1 MVIKNK
7 LFFPSKTSGSLSHD
21 SSNSPISVGSKSP
34 IQSDTKKPESAPK
47 DETLV
52 PNPLPAGGFVGM
64 FSSDTNNI
72 LIWLVI
78 DTMLLSQTLNPLY
91 LIRLRHKNALRAFTQ
106 YCDGDSCLS
115 RSCYEHV
122 RL

>member
-7 LFFPSKTSGSLSHD
+7 LFFPSKTSGSSSHD

-52 PNPLPAGGFVGM
+52 PNPLPAGGFVGCSGRFGLRKRFPSGIKS
-64 FSSDTNNI
+64 FSHELNSKGVQPFPLWKSHSSNN
-72 LIWLVI
+72 VEV
-78 DTMLLSQTLNPLY
+78 
-91 LIRLRHKNALRAFTQ
+91 F
-106 YCDGDSCLS
+106 
-115 RSCYEHV
+115 
-122 RL
+122 